1 MRVSES
7 VPVPV
12 EEKRSI
18 PRCFA
23 RVSVQSFGVPIPD
36 IGPAIAFSISVR
48 LALALTLIPI
58 PLGFPTVSGKV
69 LPA

>member
-1 MRVSES
+1 VRVSES

-36 IGPAIAFSISVR
+36 IDLAVVFR
-48 LALALTLIPI
+48 LH
-58 PLGFPTVSGKV
+58 
-69 LPA
+69 